1 MKRFS
6 LGLFIFLLGGCENA
20 TQTDVPANLI
30 KKDKLISLIVDL
42 QILESHFQRQF
53 SRVDLYRDA
62 LDSSSSLIY
71 QTHNITKNEFK
82 ESVDYYAAYPDSLFI
97 IYEAALDTISY
108 RINAIQTK

>member
-1 MKRFS
+1 MKRVS
-6 LGLFIFLLGGCENA
+6 LCLFIFLLSACENA
-20 TQTDVPANLI
+20 TEADVPAILI
-30 KKDKLISLIVDL
+30 KKDKLISVIVDL

-62 LDSSSSLIY
+62 LDSSSNLIY
-71 QTHNITKNEFK
+71 ESHNITKNEFK
-82 ESVDYYAAYPDSLFI
+82 ESIDYYATYPDSLFI